1 MPSRASYLKAMGI
14 EVWTRRALVSPM
26 PNGPDAPARLAPGAK
41 QEPAPAAVETTVAPV
56 PSIPASSSPTPVETR
71 VPEVPRFRLGM
82 LHYGDFSVCM
92 LLAEKA
98 EFPRRFSDDVAR
110 LMGADIAAARYQQL
124 DWPMLDTQG
133 IDQSVNA
140 AREVVMR
147 KFAVLAR
154 RVLVIGADIGDYYL
168 PLAGFEPL
176 APRDVNRQSMLW
188 VPGLDTVTAS
198 ADSKQ
203 QFMHV
208 LLGWREA

>member
-1 MPSRASYLKAMGI
+1 MPSRASYLRAMGI
-14 EVWTRRALVSPM
+14 EVWTRRALVPAV
-26 PNGPDAPARLAPGAK
+26 PKGPDAPAGLASGAK
-41 QEPAPAAVETTVAPV
+41 QDTAPAVVETAAAAV
-56 PSIPASSSPTPVETR
+56 PSIRASLPTPVETR
-71 VPEVPRFRLGM
+71 PPEVPRFRLGM

-133 IDQSVNA
+133 IDQSVHA

-147 KFAVLAR
+147 KFSVLGR
-154 RVLVIGADIGDYYL
+154 QVLVIGTDIGDYYL

-176 APRDVNRQSMLW
+176 VPRTVDRQSMLW
-188 VPGLDTVTAS
+188 VPGLRTVTAS

-203 QFMHV
+203 QFMYL